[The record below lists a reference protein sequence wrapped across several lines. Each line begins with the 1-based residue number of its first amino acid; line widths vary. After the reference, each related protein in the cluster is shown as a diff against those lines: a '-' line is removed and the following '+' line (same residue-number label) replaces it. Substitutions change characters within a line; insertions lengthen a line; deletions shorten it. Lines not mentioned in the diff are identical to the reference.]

1 MSARKSFTC
10 FSTLAVAIAVSSLAA
25 AHGMRSAG
33 PPLSEGQLQSLSS
46 EGPTWHAGDRT
57 VYDPNA
63 ARETYA
69 RRPPSSTIALQ
80 TPRSNVRAAPS
91 AGLPLSG
98 SQAIPGYTGPNST
111 KGQ

>member
-1 MSARKSFTC
+1 MSARKRFTC
-10 FSTLAVAIAVSSLAA
+10 FSTLAAAIAVSSLAA

-69 RRPPSSTIALQ
+69 RRSPSSRIALQ
-80 TPRSNVRAAPS
+80 STPATIRAAPS
-91 AGLPLSG
+91 AGPPLSG
-98 SQAIPGYTGPNST
+98 SQAIPGYNGPNST